1 MIPAAPSAP
10 IKNTVSAW
18 NGQFALLEQDLRR
31 WTKRMEAGKPPLT
44 NTERIQLQSILAA
57 TTSMVG
63 AGPAAELAAG
73 AAIHAD
79 AAAAKSLKTTLDAL
93 PAHVTATVKEVSDT
107 LGWAKY
113 GNPQAVAAVVNGG
126 IGQMTAD
133 WKNLSES
140 QRVVIT
146 QVVAQNVA
154 RGKGPRE
161 TGRMLSK
168 ALGKEFAGGQARS
181 VMISRT
187 TMAAA
192 YDQASALTYAEAHKQ
207 GLITGWEWIA
217 SPGACPVCYELH
229 GNVFPAEQ
237 PPYRHPNCRCATAP
251 VTVDMPKAKKQF
263 YTGKNDVELVT
274 GKSGWTTW
282 TKVPS
287 KPSKS
292 AVDDLLGGIDE
303 IQKAKKATP
312 DLNPQTAWPDMVPT
326 QVKTGDWGIN
336 TPKYM
341 IQQFNDGSF
350 GAKSKDGSWSGVWE
364 SFTSWKTIKGGKDA
378 KVDGSEL
385 LSGLAELSKA
395 SGKKPKPS
403 GAGSANQVK
412 EAVKVKEAKKAKQGT
427 VESPKGLVEVVA
439 KKDGSVKGQYDGV
452 EFDWSV
458 SQQHWIHVP
467 SGTTAGPNSNK
478 FLMKAVSAGDIELP
492 EPPLPKGRIAREKER
507 DTEADIKAG
516 KAFQANHPDAS
527 PIKGVSAQEWRQ
539 NWNDVSDGY
548 DLKNEVKF
556 ASGWKTMW
564 SRIRSY
570 TGSYKKAWTAKT
582 DKGALTMDAKSRK
595 LFETAPA
602 YSQPAWRGLDLNK
615 PSAPFTIDE
624 FVENFPVGSTL
635 DMRGGSS
642 FSFSKDTAQGFG
654 RKGEGGV
661 LIHINQGF
669 TGIPVRGFSGYGHE
683 NEVLVAS
690 KLRVVDRYQT
700 RDGNWHYI
708 VEQEGRL
715 YQ

>member
-10 IKNTVSAW
+10 IKNVVSAW
-18 NGQFALLEQDLRR
+18 NGQFALLEQDLKR

-44 NTERIQLQSILAA
+44 NTERIQLQSVLAA
-57 TTSMVG
+57 TTSIVG
-63 AGPAAELAAG
+63 AGPTAELAAG

-79 AAAAKSLKTTLDAL
+79 AAAAKSLKTTLEAL
-93 PAHVTATVKEVSDT
+93 PAHVGATVKEVTDT

-133 WKNLSES
+133 WKNLSEA
-140 QRVVIT
+140 QRVTIT

-168 ALGKEFAGGQARS
+168 ALGAEFAGGQARS

-251 VTVDMPKAKKQF
+251 VTVDMPKAKKDF

-303 IQKAKKATP
+303 IQKAKKAAP
-312 DLNPQTAWPDMVPT
+312 DPNPQTGWPDLVPT
-326 QVKTGDWGIN
+326 QTKTGDWGIN
-336 TPKYM
+336 TPNYM

-350 GAKSKDGSWSGVWE
+350 GANAKDGSWGGVWGE
-364 SFTSWKTIKGGKDA
+364 YDQWKTVKGKSGDY
-378 KVDGSEL
+378 DGQEML
-385 LSGLAELSKA
+385 QALSDLVKA
-395 SGKKPKPS
+395 SGKPPKS
-403 GAGSANQVK
+403 GTASTLNPVK

-427 VESPKGLVEVVA
+427 AESPKGLVEVVV

-458 SQQHWIHVP
+458 SQQEWIHVP
-467 SGTTAGPNSNK
+467 SGTAAGPNSSK
-478 FLMKAVSAGDIELP
+478 YLMQASKNGGVELP
-492 EPPLPKGRIAREKER
+492 EPPLPKGRVARIKER

-516 KAFQANHPDAS
+516 KAFQAKNPDKS
-527 PIKGVSAQEWRQ
+527 PIKDVSAQEWRQ

-564 SRIRSY
+564 TNIRRY
-570 TGSYKKAWTAKT
+570 TGDYNKRWTTKT
-582 DKGALTMDAKSRK
+582 EKGGLTMDAKSKK

-615 PSAPFTIDE
+615 ASAPMRLDQFLE
-624 FVENFPVGSTL
+624 RFPVGSTL

-654 RKGEGGV
+654 RQGEGGV